1 MQKPTPL
8 FSMDSCIWGYKP
20 QTAEHYCEWINQ
32 RNQRESRL
40 LRLPAEIRNMIFDLA
55 CQDTAINIPYIALV
69 QPREPHKRA
78 HQGSSALLHT
88 SRQVRHEAHPIF
100 YFHAVFKFGGIGTAN
115 LNNKLGQHVC
125 EHIRAIEL
133 PQSVATIMTLSGT
146 NVDLC
151 KTEYGADLPSLD
163 HVYVKV
169 VEGLWSSSGPA
180 YNIYGNIE
188 GAVRKIYDRPR
199 LIALVTT
206 VPYTPPSPLQ

>member
-8 FSMDSCIWGYKP
+8 FSMDSSIWGYKP
-20 QTAEHYCEWINQ
+20 QTAEHYCEWITQ
-32 RNQRESRL
+32 RNQRESIL
-40 LRLPAEIRNMIFDLA
+40 LRVPAEIRNMIFDLA
-55 CQDTAINIPYIALV
+55 CQDTVITVPYIALV
-69 QPREPHKRA
+69 QPREPQNCA

-88 SRQVRHEAHPIF
+88 SRQVRHESHPIF
-100 YFHAVFKFGGIGTAN
+100 YFHA
-115 LNNKLGQHVC
+115 LGQHVC
-125 EHIRAIEL
+125 NRIRVIEL

-169 VEGLWSSSGPA
+169 VEGLWSSSGPTN
-180 YNIYGNIE
+180 NIYGNIE

-206 VPYTPPSPLQ
+206 VPYTPPYALQ